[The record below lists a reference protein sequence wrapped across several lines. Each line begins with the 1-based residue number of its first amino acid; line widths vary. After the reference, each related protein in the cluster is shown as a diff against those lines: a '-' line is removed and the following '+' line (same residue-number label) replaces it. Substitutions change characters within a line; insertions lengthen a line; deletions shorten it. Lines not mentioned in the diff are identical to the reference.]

1 MNEKPILTEEE
12 INELLKVVEKN
23 NSQKQKESSKY
34 IFILSVGNCFE
45 GVSIAGTFYGTF
57 FELKELLKTPLS
69 QENFFKKIIEE
80 GCGWIDIYRNNF
92 NCFEKGNADHSI
104 FFGRAKAF
112 DNLCPGTEVEIS
124 SVVIDE
130 IPKYKYEMVKEIK
143 DWFDYFIIK
152 KI

>member
-12 INELLKVVEKN
+12 IDELLKVVDEIEKESN
-23 NSQKQKESSKY
+23 KESSKY
-34 IFILSVGNCFE
+34 IFILSVGNCYE
-45 GVSIAGTFYGTF
+45 GVNTVGTFYGTF
-57 FELKELLKTPLS
+57 FELKALLEMPQL

-104 FFGRAKAF
+104 FINRVKAF
-112 DNLCPGTEVEIS
+112 DNLCQGTEVEIS

-130 IPKYKYEMVKEIK
+130 IPKYKYKIIKKIK
-143 DWFDYFIIK
+143 DWFDYFIIR